1 MQNYPQLS
9 VREIHEGLLNAQFSA
24 RELTTSAFD
33 MIDALDSKVHASK
46 PMPSMRLSPPVNP
59 SASSLA
65 SPSPSRTT

>member
-33 MIDALDSKVHASK
+33 MIDALDSKVHAFLELT
-46 PMPSMRLSPPVNP
+46 PELGLR
-59 SASSLA
+59 ASRCHRCGYRR
-65 SPSPSRTT
+65 P